1 MFEWVEKLVMPVH
14 IARDP
19 GKSFSEPEEKTI
31 DLLESLIKSSERVLV
46 KKLANNDRNWA
57 IWDAV
62 KRRYKSNQ
70 AGPLF
75 PEAARIDGFF
85 PPLVQ
90 DAKIS
95 HNHSV
100 DIEVW
105 WPATGKYY
113 ESRFIWYSAKGP
125 AENHLTTNP
134 RSEFSDLA
142 PASFLLLFKSKDPGA
157 RFRGITVD
165 SRDEDLCEYLD
176 EIFGVLQPDFS
187 FREFLVKDLNLNP
200 ALTALQ
206 ALAKEV
212 LQALL
217 KGPAFLDSFVR
228 SLSKRTPASIASEA
242 LSEWRAAN
250 RNATLDPYLLPF
262 PGDTLHE
269 LTRSL
274 EFSIYRKDEAAYY
287 GPLLINAIYGTA
299 RSQSPEDVVKTVIE
313 NFDAIYRICLS
324 ASQTRK
330 SRAGGSF
337 EAHMAHMLRDGNVPH
352 FAQPVFDGRTPDFVL
367 PSKKIYLESD
377 EVRSKSALVLTLKTT
392 LRERW
397 TQVVSETAGCP
408 IFLATLDETVPK
420 ATLDKLEKA
429 SVRLVV
435 PERFKTSDFAEYEA
449 HKTVITYKSFFQ
461 DIERSKKRAWR
472 AAGIPC
478 FSMGN

>member
-1 MFEWVEKLVMPVH
+1 
-14 IARDP
+14 
-19 GKSFSEPEEKTI
+19 
-31 DLLESLIKSSERVLV
+31 
-46 KKLANNDRNWA
+46 
-57 IWDAV
+57 
-62 KRRYKSNQ
+62 
-70 AGPLF
+70 
-75 PEAARIDGFF
+75 
-85 PPLVQ
+85 
-90 DAKIS
+90 
-95 HNHSV
+95 
-100 DIEVW
+100 
-105 WPATGKYY
+105 
-113 ESRFIWYSAKGP
+113 
-125 AENHLTTNP
+125 
-134 RSEFSDLA
+134 
-142 PASFLLLFKSKDPGA
+142 
-157 RFRGITVD
+157 
-165 SRDEDLCEYLD
+165 
-176 EIFGVLQPDFS
+176 
-187 FREFLVKDLNLNP
+187 
-200 ALTALQ
+200 
-206 ALAKEV
+206 
-212 LQALL
+212 
-217 KGPAFLDSFVR
+217 
-228 SLSKRTPASIASEA
+228 
-242 LSEWRAAN
+242 
-250 RNATLDPYLLPF
+250 LPF

>member
-1 MFEWVEKLVMPVH
+1 MGIH
-14 IARDP
+14 TTRDP
-19 GKSFSEPEEKTI
+19 GKPFAEPEEKTI
-31 DLLESLIKSSERVLV
+31 ALLESLIKSSERVLV

-57 IWDAV
+57 IWDAG
-62 KRRYKSNQ
+62 KKRYKSNQ
-70 AGPLF
+70 GGPLF
-75 PEAARIDGFF
+75 PEAARANGFF
-85 PPLVQ
+85 PQLSP
-90 DAKIS
+90 DAKKR

-105 WPATGKYY
+105 WPTTGKYY

-142 PASFLLLFKSKDPGA
+142 PASFLLLFKSEDSSA

-165 SRDEDLCEYLD
+165 ARDEDLIDYLD
-176 EIFGVLQPDFS
+176 EVFGALQPNFA
-187 FREFLVKDLNLNP
+187 FREFLVKDLNLNAP
-200 ALTALQ
+200 LTALQ
-206 ALAKEV
+206 ALAQEV
-212 LQALL
+212 LQALM
-217 KGPAFLDSFVR
+217 KGPAVLDTFVR
-228 SLSKRTPASIASEA
+228 SLSKRTPVSISSEA
-242 LSEWRAAN
+242 LREWRTAN
-250 RNATLDPYLLPF
+250 GNATLDPYLLAS

-274 EFSIYRKDEAAYY
+274 EFSIYKKDEAAYY
-287 GPLLINAIYGTA
+287 GPLLINAIYGTT
-299 RSQSPEDVVKTVIE
+299 RSQSPEDVIKTIIE
-313 NFDAIYRICLS
+313 NFEAIYRICLS
-324 ASQTRK
+324 AGQTRK

-337 EAHMAHMLRDGNVPH
+337 EAHMGQMLRDGNVPH

-377 EVRSKSALVLTLKTT
+377 EVRRKSALVLTLKTT

-397 TQVVSETAGCP
+397 TQVVTETAGCP
-408 IFLATLDETVPK
+408 IFLATLDESVPR

-449 HKTVITYKSFFQ
+449 HKTVITFKAFFEE
-461 DIERSKKRAWR
+461 IRRSKSRSWL
-472 AAGIPC
+472 AAGVPC
-478 FSMGN
+478 FNVTVN

>member
-1 MFEWVEKLVMPVH
+1 MFDWVRKSIMPLH

-19 GKSFSEPEEKTI
+19 GKVFAEPEEKTI
-31 DLLESLIKSSERVLV
+31 ELLESLIKSSGKVLV

-57 IWDAV
+57 IWDGV
-62 KRRYKSNQ
+62 KGRYKSNQ
-70 AGPLF
+70 AGVLF
-75 PEAARIDGFF
+75 PEVARVGGFF
-85 PPLVQ
+85 PQLMQ
-90 DAKIS
+90 DANKS
-95 HNHSV
+95 HNHSAN
-100 DIEVW
+100 IEVW

-142 PASFLLLFKSKDPGA
+142 PASFVLLFKSEHLSA

-165 SRDEDLCEYLD
+165 ARDEGLCDYLD
-176 EIFGVLQPDFS
+176 EIFGVLQPDFAFGE
-187 FREFLVKDLNLNP
+187 FRVQDLNLNP

-206 ALAKEV
+206 ALAQEV
-212 LQALL
+212 LKALM
-217 KGPAFLDSFVR
+217 KGPAFLDELVR

-242 LSEWRAAN
+242 FSEWRAAN
-250 RNATLDPYLLPF
+250 GNATLDPYLLPS
-262 PGDTLHE
+262 PGDALHE

-274 EFSIYRKDEAAYY
+274 EFAIYRKDEVAYY
-287 GPLLINAIYGTA
+287 GPHLINAIYGTA
-299 RSQSPEDVVKTVIE
+299 RSQSPEDLINTIIE
-313 NFDAIYRICLS
+313 NFEAIYRVCLS

-337 EAHMAHMLRDGNVPH
+337 EAHVGQMLRDGNVPH

-377 EVRSKSALVLTLKTT
+377 QVRRKNALVLTLKTT

-397 TQVVSETAGCP
+397 TQVVTETAGCP
-408 IFLATLDETVPK
+408 IFLATLDESVPK

-435 PERFKTSDFAEYEA
+435 PERFKTSSFAEYEA
-449 HKTVITYKSFFQ
+449 HNAVITFKTFFQ
-461 DIERSKKRAWR
+461 DIRRLKRRPWL

-478 FSMGN
+478 FNEAA